1 MLYEIDQEE
10 LGVSNK
16 TFISFESK
24 LNLSSQIFQV
34 SRIKR
39 ILNEVEQPIEIKSF
53 RSSINCRKTDNYCI
67 LT

>member
-34 SRIKR
+34 LK
-39 ILNEVEQPIEIKSF
+39 
-53 RSSINCRKTDNYCI
+53 D
-67 LT
+67 